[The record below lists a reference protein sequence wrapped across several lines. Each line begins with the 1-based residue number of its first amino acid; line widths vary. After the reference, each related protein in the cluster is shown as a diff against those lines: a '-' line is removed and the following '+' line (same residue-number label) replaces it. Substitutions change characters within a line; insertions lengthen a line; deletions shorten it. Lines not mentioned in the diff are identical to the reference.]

1 MCVSVCLC
9 VSLCVSLCVRCYMCV
24 RVEFVVAVV
33 IAAVVV
39 RHNAESCLPPQR
51 EISHSHV
58 SLLYVALGPLAAA
71 GFTCFFG
78 SESLGGMEFRPPAAA
93 HAAVDVAVSH
103 GSFAR
108 LFCFVLFC
116 LVGSWVVYFP
126 VARMFLLRWF
136 CPVQVLCC
144 HPAFSSMALWCGVWF
159 VIFNFALNQ
168 FESKPFG

>member
-1 MCVSVCLC
+1 MC
-9 VSLCVSLCVRCYMCV
+9 CYMCV

-51 EISHSHV
+51 EISHSDV

-103 GSFAR
+103 SNFAR
-108 LFCFVLFC
+108 LSCFVLFC
-116 LVGSWVVYFP
+116 LVLSCWILGCLFPGCPHDPTSMVLSGSSVVLSPRVF
-126 VARMFLLRWF
+126 VHGIVVRCVVCHIQF
-136 CPVQVLCC
+136 CP
-144 HPAFSSMALWCGVWF
+144 
-159 VIFNFALNQ
+159 
-168 FESKPFG
+168 ESI